1 MKAPP
6 RDGQP
11 GPVRI
16 LAGPFFLAMTHRWR
30 ALTVHSDYEELLP
43 EFELLE
49 DDPSELLR

>member
-1 MKAPP
+1 MKAPR

-16 LAGPFFLAMTHRWR
+16 LAGPFFLGMKQSGR
-30 ALTVHSDYEELLP
+30 ARTVHSDYEELLP